1 MGEMEP
7 VGPANGPGVSGDR
20 AAGDAAPAATEV
32 VAIMDASDQQMT
44 DWAEMPAPSPEMMAD
59 WTRWNQDARAKRIEA
74 ARDAW
79 YSGALG
85 LYLSDLHRHDAL
97 SRAVVR
103 IIERRRQREDYPAIF
118 GVMR

>member
-1 MGEMEP
+1 MS
-7 VGPANGPGVSGDR
+7 V
-20 AAGDAAPAATEV
+20 TE
-32 VAIMDASDQQMT
+32 SERMT
-44 DWAEMPAPSPEMMAD
+44 DWAEMPAPSPDVMAEGLA
-59 WTRWNQDARAKRIEA
+59 RWAEAQRARRIEA